1 MEKNIK
7 MRLGDEPE
15 QQESKIKKLAIDKT
29 IDVVIDKAADMANIS
44 IPLSTLEILVKL
56 VKSLDEALENS
67 KEKGMMR

>member
-56 VKSLDEALENS
+56 VKSLEEALENS